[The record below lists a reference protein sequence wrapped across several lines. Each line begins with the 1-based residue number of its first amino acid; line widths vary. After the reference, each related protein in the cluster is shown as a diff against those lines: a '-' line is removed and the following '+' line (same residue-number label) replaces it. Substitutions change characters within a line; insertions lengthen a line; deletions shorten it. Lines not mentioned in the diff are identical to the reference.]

1 MLKMLHRKIKV
12 ALYRRDY
19 ERMIAAA
26 ARGDYSTA
34 ATLALMLGEQALVEQ
49 YKTQAHSQIVLRYSS
64 AIVVNEYRRAAMATE
79 LRATRMN

>member
-1 MLKMLHRKIKV
+1 MIGVLMRKIRL

-64 AIVVNEYRRAAMATE
+64 AIVLNEYRRAAMADE
-79 LRATRMN
+79 LQKRCN

>member
-1 MLKMLHRKIKV
+1 MLKTLHRKIKM

-64 AIVVNEYRRAAMATE
+64 AIVLNVYRRCALEHEMKQ
-79 LRATRMN
+79 RMN

>member
-1 MLKMLHRKIKV
+1 MLKTLHRKIKM

-26 ARGDYSTA
+26 ARGKYEVA
-34 ATLALMLGEQALVEQ
+34 ALIAWALGEQALVEQ

-64 AIVVNEYRRAAMATE
+64 AIVLNVYRRCALEHEMKQ
-79 LRATRMN
+79 RMN